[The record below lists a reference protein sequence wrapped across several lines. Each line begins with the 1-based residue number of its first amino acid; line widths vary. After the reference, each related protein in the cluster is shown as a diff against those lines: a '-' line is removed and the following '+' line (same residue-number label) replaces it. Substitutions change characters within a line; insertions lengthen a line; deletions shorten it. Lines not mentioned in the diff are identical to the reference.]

1 MHRIIA
7 RLTLLLAAAS
17 CALMLSACAKRI
29 APTPADTSPP
39 PAGHPGKEASKEDW
53 REFSKKRGA
62 ELGKLSPGRGA
73 VPKAGEPTG
82 PPTGGPPGGAA
93 KSGR

>member
-1 MHRIIA
+1 MQRVIA
-7 RLTLLLAAAS
+7 RLALLTAAAS
-17 CALMLSACAKRI
+17 CALTLGACAKRI
-29 APTPADTSPP
+29 AKTPADTSPP
-39 PAGHPGKEASKEDW
+39 PTGYPGTTASKEEW

-73 VPKAGEPTG
+73 PPKAGEPTG

-93 KSGR
+93 KPGR